1 MVSCSGS
8 LVQSCQGEGGALQTN
23 ITSLCGEHWQ
33 YSGHTEFSPT
43 HGCVLSPSTLLRFP
57 AVLYGAG
64 PALRAV
70 PVFGFSTKAWT
81 WLGLHFVP
89 SPPKQFRQPGA
100 WWMYSPQ
107 VQCTLSPPWPQPQ
120 FLHAPV
126 GCVSLVS
133 AGELAS
139 SSDPS
144 GRCRPSRIS
153 GSLWLEAGTCLQF
166 GRDAISGAEFAPFP
180 SPLPP
185 ASSRGWASPPLAS
198 SSLEFFSSF
207 VLQSLCSAVCSGG

>member
-1 MVSCSGS
+1 
-8 LVQSCQGEGGALQTN
+8 
-23 ITSLCGEHWQ
+23 
-33 YSGHTEFSPT
+33 
-43 HGCVLSPSTLLRFP
+43 
-57 AVLYGAG
+57 
-64 PALRAV
+64 
-70 PVFGFSTKAWT
+70 
-81 WLGLHFVP
+81 
-89 SPPKQFRQPGA
+89 
-100 WWMYSPQ
+100 MYSPQ

-185 ASSRGWASPPLAS
+185 ASGGDGRVCRQLALLWNCSVPLFCERLAGS
-198 SSLEFFSSF
+198 VFGLVNFLSLSCYPT
-207 VLQSLCSAVCSGG
+207 V